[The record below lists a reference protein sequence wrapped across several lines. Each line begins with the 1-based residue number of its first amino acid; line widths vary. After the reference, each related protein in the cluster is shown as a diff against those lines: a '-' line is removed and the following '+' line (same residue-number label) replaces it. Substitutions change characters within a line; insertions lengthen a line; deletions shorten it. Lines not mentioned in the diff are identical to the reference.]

1 MALPEQR
8 QEFEDDE
15 PRQRN
20 TVLCKVIAGINYLKF
35 VGDRGQTLEI
45 MIIIIV
51 IPGSSSDVVY
61 SEVVDFSFYN
71 CILHQ
76 Y

>member
-1 MALPEQR
+1 MALPEER

-15 PRQRN
+15 PRQCN
-20 TVLCKVIAGINYLKF
+20 TVLCEVIAGINYLKF
-35 VGDRGQTLEI
+35 VGDPGQTLEI
-45 MIIIIV
+45 IIIIIV

-61 SEVVDFSFYN
+61 SEVVYFSFYN
-71 CILHQ
+71 YILHQ